1 MELALKAKKNNTV
14 IAILLTVGLIVGIP
28 LIVVGAINMDENKGF
43 AALLAVGIVL
53 VVVGFTVRP

>member
-43 AALLAVGIVL
+43 AALLAVGTVL
-53 VVVGFTVRP
+53 VVVGF